1 MIITYFTFALML
13 AFINVTNCL
22 VFGQAQLS
30 LNNFMVS
37 QSQTPAAD
45 TKKPAADTK
54 KPATDTK
61 KPATDIQTPPV
72 DDRPG
77 QRKPTGTRGS
87 CEDKEGVAFTPLLP
101 LPDPEFSAS
110 TITGYPTF
118 WFYVPYS
125 SKAVSDGRF
134 SLEDA
139 EGNRIYKLDFRLPE
153 HPGIVSVQLPKEEKP
168 LEVNKTYRWYFRL
181 YCSSQE
187 SSEESSERNW
197 VYHTG
202 LVQRVAQEKLDAQ
215 LQVAKIE
222 NRAAIYI
229 ANQLWYDMP
238 DLAQIRSRPNDWMNI
253 LKALELEEL
262 KEEKI
267 TGSVL
272 PR

>member
-1 MIITYFTFALML
+1 MIITQFTFALTL
-13 AFINVTNCL
+13 TVINLINCL
-22 VFGQAQLS
+22 VLGQVQLGF
-30 LNNFMVS
+30 NNLIISNS
-37 QSQTPAAD
+37 QKSSENGR
-45 TKKPAADTK
+45 
-54 KPATDTK
+54 
-61 KPATDIQTPPV
+61 PPENE
-72 DDRPG
+72 REP
-77 QRKPTGTRGS
+77 RTTRGP
-87 CEDKEGVAFTPLLP
+87 CEDITGVPLTPLLP
-101 LPDPEFSAS
+101 LPVPVFSFPEREFSAS

-125 SKAVSDGRF
+125 SKAVINGLF

-139 EGNRIYKLDFRLPE
+139 DGNRIYKLEFKLPE
-153 HPGIVSVQLPKEEKP
+153 SPGIVSVQFPKEEKP

-181 YCSSQE
+181 YCASQE
-187 SSEESSERNW
+187 SSEPNS

-202 LVQRVAQEKLDAQ
+202 LVQRVAKEKLDAQ
-215 LQVAKIE
+215 LQVTKIE

-253 LKALELEEL
+253 LKAMKLEQL

-272 PR
+272 SR